1 MDHYNIWMQI
11 LFILTL
17 PAWTPNTTSS
27 KISGNRCC
35 EINKTLKPT
44 RHRTDLL
51 FKSLGDSVG
60 IFYGAPV
67 MSLVRICHFKF
78 VGASVDIL
86 NGESVPSHVRVT
98 RFESVGD
105 SVVKITRQNLHVSY
119 PPFFH

>member
-1 MDHYNIWMQI
+1 MGEESVGRVAIYL
-11 LFILTL
+11 LFFRRPHRRNNTL
-17 PAWTPNTTSS
+17 GDYAGDSVGHS
-27 KISGNRCC
+27 DEKS
-35 EINKTLKPT
+35 T

-60 IFYGAPV
+60 IFYSAPV

-105 SVVKITRQNLHVSY
+105 FVGKITYQNLHVSY
-119 PPFFH
+119 RPFFH